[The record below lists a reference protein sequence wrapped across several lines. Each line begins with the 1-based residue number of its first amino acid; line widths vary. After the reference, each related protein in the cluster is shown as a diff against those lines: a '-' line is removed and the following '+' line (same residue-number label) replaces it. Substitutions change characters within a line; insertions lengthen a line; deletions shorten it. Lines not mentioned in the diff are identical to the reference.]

1 MIKLLR
7 ANMARLLKSATFWIC
22 MSLYALYPIIVTL
35 IEKDTYEPITSDRLL
50 ALNYGVEWFPMQGVF
65 IAILCSIIFSTDF
78 HNGTLKNKIIMGH
91 SRSNI
96 YLANLLTTMIMSLA
110 LSVIYILIVFI
121 LGMPILGK
129 FTSSASTI
137 IWMLVNGA
145 LMLMTYSSIMTFIVM
160 NSKNSTA
167 SIIISA
173 LILTAGALL
182 AYIAYHYASMPP
194 YVMSFMEDEFGN
206 TIYDEHGR
214 VIWIEIP
221 NPELPSKTVRDFC
234 QFLIDFFPSG
244 QSSQIS
250 REGAYTHGWQMMLYS
265 LGLIPAITS
274 AGTAIFK
281 KANIK

>member
-50 ALNYGVEWFPMQGVF
+50 SLNYGIEWFPMQGVF
-65 IAILCSIIFSTDF
+65 IAILCSIIFSADF
-78 HNGTLKNKIIMGH
+78 HNGTLKNKIIMGR

-110 LSVIYILIVFI
+110 LSVIYLLIFFA

-173 LILTAGALL
+173 LVLTAGALL
-182 AYIAYHYASMPP
+182 AFLMNYIASIPP
-194 YVMSFMEDEFGN
+194 FYLDPDLDEFGK
-206 TIYDEHGR
+206 
-214 VIWIEIP
+214 VIWNEIP
-221 NPELPSKTVRDFC
+221 NPDQPSETVQAFCRFITDFC
-234 QFLIDFFPSG
+234 PSG
-244 QSSQIS
+244 QSLQIS
-250 REGAYTHGWQMMLYS
+250 SGEYAHNWQMMLYS

-274 AGTAIFK
+274 AGIAIFK

>member
-7 ANMARLLKSATFWIC
+7 ANMLRLVKSATFWIC
-22 MSLYALYPIIVTL
+22 MATYALYPIIIAL
-35 IEKDTYEPITSDRLL
+35 LENSSHSITSDKML

-91 SRSNI
+91 SRSAI
-96 YLANLLTTMIMSLA
+96 YLANLLTTMIMSFA
-110 LSVIYILIVFI
+110 LSLIYLLIVFV

-173 LILTAGALL
+173 IVLTAGALL
-182 AYIAYHYASMPP
+182 AYLMNYVASIPP
-194 YVMSFMEDEFGN
+194 VYLDPDLDEFGK
-206 TIYDEHGR
+206 
-214 VIWIEIP
+214 VIWNEIP
-221 NPELPSKTVRDFC
+221 NPDQPSETVQAFC
-234 QFLIDFFPSG
+234 RFVTDFFPSG
-244 QSSQIS
+244 QSLQIS
-250 REGAYTHGWQMMLYS
+250 SGKYAHNWQMALYS
-265 LGLIPAITS
+265 LCLIPATTG
-274 AGTAIFK
+274 AGIAIFK
-281 KANIK
+281 KANVK